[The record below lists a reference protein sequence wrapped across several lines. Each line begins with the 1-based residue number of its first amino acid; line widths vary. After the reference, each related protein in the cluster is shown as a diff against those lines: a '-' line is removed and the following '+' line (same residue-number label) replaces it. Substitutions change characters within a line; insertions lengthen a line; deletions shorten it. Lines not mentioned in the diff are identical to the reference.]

1 MSNIDYSSLSDMDL
15 SMYKFQKQRIQFA
28 FDELCNLVN
37 YPPFRIF
44 KNGLANPYIDELR
57 ETHDSERS
65 RKLDDYLDEQ
75 FKPFEEFIKKNNSDI
90 SVARK
95 YLSRSDND
103 PKLAMEM
110 YAAENPEHELTDEEL
125 YAPSRTI

>member
-1 MSNIDYSSLSDMDL
+1 MNNIDYGSLSDSDS
-15 SMYKFQKQRIQFA
+15 SMYKFQKRRIQFA

-44 KNGLANPYIDELR
+44 KNGLANPYIYELR

-75 FKPFEEFIKKNNSDI
+75 FKPFEEFIEKNNSDI

-110 YAAENPEHELTDEEL
+110 YAVENPEHELTDEEL